1 MQQFIFDLIH
11 ELEIRKPVDIKL
23 STRRS
28 KISGLY
34 DPIYSDSGRLKSHKI
49 TIWLDKDNRP
59 LKTLIA
65 HELIH
70 AWQEENK
77 KQDIHGESFRDL
89 AQYLESKYNMRDIF
103 DPELDD

>member
-11 ELEIRKPVDIKL
+11 ELELRKPVDIKL

-89 AQYLESKYNMRDIF
+89 AQYLEIKYNMRDIF